1 MSERRED
8 FARHFGLTRQKAE
21 AYYRRSLKSFEEND
35 LENAILD
42 VSEAIYYD
50 RGFAEYYIARG
61 LYYTANSQPDEAEAD
76 FQYAAR
82 LDKRQWLAHYGSGV
96 LAYQRD
102 EFEEA
107 AKHFSE
113 ALRQAPDKPE
123 ALYYRALAY
132 HELQEYEKAIAD
144 MEKAIEL
151 MPAND
156 KRRKD
161 ARAWIRGF
169 ETGLEARGPAPSDI
183 KVEHPER
190 PQLPQPGQPSD

>member
-1 MSERRED
+1 MNERRED

-50 RGFAEYYIARG
+50 RGFAEYYIAAACSTG
-61 LYYTANSQPDEAEAD
+61 EQPARRSRNR

-82 LDKRQWLAHYGSGV
+82 LDKRQWLAHYGLGV

-107 AKHFSE
+107 AKHFTE

-132 HELQEYEKAIAD
+132 HELQEFEKAIAD

-183 KVEHPER
+183 KVERPER